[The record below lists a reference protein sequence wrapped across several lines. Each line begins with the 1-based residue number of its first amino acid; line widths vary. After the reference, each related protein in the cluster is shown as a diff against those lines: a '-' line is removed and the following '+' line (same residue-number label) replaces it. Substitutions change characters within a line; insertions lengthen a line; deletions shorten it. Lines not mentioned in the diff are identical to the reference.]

1 MFKKLFSLFLIAL
14 ILISGCTPGTS
25 SSAGSFLPS
34 KTADTSA
41 RELYAP
47 NVRQLCGDPAYYTD
61 NSEVSLYRFPV
72 IDDNSPYII
81 DSAESYREF
90 ISNHI
95 VSRWEDHNAVPIWDF
110 WFYGFDLSTI
120 RVSYDGTV
128 YKNETVMD
136 LDTLRE
142 TYDDAFFSD
151 RILAALPEYTS
162 DSAVKRMLTVIW
174 ETDKNELMIF
184 PILIASRHST
194 PTLMSHYEVI
204 KFVALDRRFVEGKT
218 VLPVTDERIVAL
230 RKEWCEITAQCETDA
245 DSDALLRETYGDK
258 FDYIEP
264 WVLKT
269 DK

>member
-90 ISNHI
+90 ISI
-95 VSRWEDHNAVPIWDF
+95 TLYPVGKITTPF
-110 WFYGFDLSTI
+110 PYGIFGLTDSTF
-120 RVSYDGTV
+120 RRSGSHMTV
-128 YKNETVMD
+128 
-136 LDTLRE
+136 
-142 TYDDAFFSD
+142 
-151 RILAALPEYTS
+151 
-162 DSAVKRMLTVIW
+162 
-174 ETDKNELMIF
+174 
-184 PILIASRHST
+184 
-194 PTLMSHYEVI
+194 
-204 KFVALDRRFVEGKT
+204 RFTKT
-218 VLPVTDERIVAL
+218 KP
-230 RKEWCEITAQCETDA
+230 
-245 DSDALLRETYGDK
+245 
-258 FDYIEP
+258 
-264 WVLKT
+264 
-269 DK
+269 